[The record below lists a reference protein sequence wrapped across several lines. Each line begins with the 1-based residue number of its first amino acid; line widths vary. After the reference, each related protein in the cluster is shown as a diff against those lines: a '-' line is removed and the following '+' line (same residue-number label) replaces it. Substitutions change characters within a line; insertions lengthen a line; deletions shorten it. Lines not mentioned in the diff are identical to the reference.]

1 MHSPWPFWNEE
12 TTRTTEV
19 GLIQWQTALNEPWQW
34 ATRLNLQREAAYN
47 ELTRN
52 VLFGGGEEGI
62 MYQFLSYAV
71 RQIAENR
78 DYMFGRNIHVAR
90 YSLAHF

>member
-1 MHSPWPFWNEE
+1 
-12 TTRTTEV
+12 
-19 GLIQWQTALNEPWQW
+19 
-34 ATRLNLQREAAYN
+34 
-47 ELTRN
+47 
-52 VLFGGGEEGI
+52 